1 MVIING
7 LRAIENLVTTVPLDI
22 LVTPARPDIVFVNKN
37 NSITIIIEL
46 TIPFDAQETFD
57 QAHTLKSK
65 NMKV

>member
-37 NSITIIIEL
+37 NSITISLNLPSSLMPKNHL
-46 TIPFDAQETFD
+46 TKLILLSQ
-57 QAHTLKSK
+57 
-65 NMKV
+65 KV